1 MAIQNDPLPYDADL
15 EGQALWSIGT
25 VAQRTGLSR
34 STVYRYV
41 RRGVLPQRRRIG
53 PGRVGWLATEIIA
66 WMEGR
71 PRHEEIRPGRRH

>member
-1 MAIQNDPLPYDADL
+1 MARLDDPLPYDADL

-25 VAQRTGLSR
+25 VAERTGLSR

-41 RRGVLPQRRRIG
+41 RRGVLPPRRRIG

-71 PRHEEIRPGRRH
+71 PTHDEIRPSQRY